1 MMDLVCIYLS
11 LLRIYKLYWA
21 IVEVFS
27 QSVPFKLKVS
37 ELVTVL
43 LPVSLH
49 MHLKTCFI
57 LFSLNYSFQVFSM
70 PAQVTIVAEHVCFQR
85 GCSSRTDMLSDLK
98 DITGKCC
105 WMSWFLPCHIIRPHQ
120 QLRLFWLSQALSTA
134 GMAVMPKLCKLSSSY
149 ILLYSPFPFFFPP
162 VSSPS
167 LTYSISS
174 TYLAAATW
182 AGALMNLRNGLI
194 KDKVLYPC
202 RALCQGLTWSWL
214 AI

>member
-1 MMDLVCIYLS
+1 MDLVCIYLS

-21 IVEVFS
+21 IVEVFL

-37 ELVTVL
+37 ELATLL

-57 LFSLNYSFQVFSM
+57 LFSLNYYSFQVFSM

-85 GCSSRTDMLSDLK
+85 GCSSRTDVLSDLK

-134 GMAVMPKLCKLSSSY
+134 GMAVIPKLCKLSSSC
-149 ILLYSPFPFFFPP
+149 ILLYSPFPFFFFPQFHLHLWPTASAAHTLLQPP
-162 VSSPS
+162 E
-167 LTYSISS
+167 LEH
-174 TYLAAATW
+174 
-182 AGALMNLRNGLI
+182 
-194 KDKVLYPC
+194 
-202 RALCQGLTWSWL
+202 
-214 AI
+214 